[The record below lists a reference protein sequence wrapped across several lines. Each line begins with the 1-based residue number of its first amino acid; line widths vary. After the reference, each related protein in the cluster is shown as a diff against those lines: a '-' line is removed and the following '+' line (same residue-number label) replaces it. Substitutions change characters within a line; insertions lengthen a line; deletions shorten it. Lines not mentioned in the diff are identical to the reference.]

1 MCVFLCKENLVLQSR
16 LHLWSMSEAS
26 GSWEGTTNT
35 ASFYHLKDPMGLF
48 NFQPNSRS
56 PSEQFN
62 IIKVLSWLATYMII
76 EKLES
81 VLC

>member
-1 MCVFLCKENLVLQSR
+1 MCVFLCKENQVLQSR
-16 LHLWSMSEAS
+16 LNLWSMSEAS
-26 GSWEGTTNT
+26 GSWEGTNT

-56 PSEQFN
+56 LSEQFS
-62 IIKVLSWLATYMII
+62 IIKVLSRLATYMII

>member
-1 MCVFLCKENLVLQSR
+1 MEHVRSFGFLGR
-16 LHLWSMSEAS
+16 
-26 GSWEGTTNT
+26 NT
-35 ASFYHLKDPMGLF
+35 ASFYHLKDPMGLS

-56 PSEQFN
+56 LGEQFN
-62 IIKVLSWLATYMII
+62 IIKVLSWLATYMIT